1 MIVSNLNVKKKKK
14 KKKKNVYTVDRLRIL
29 APLPVFNPEWTV
41 IPFPSPSLIPPFL
54 PSACNCIQ
62 QESGPSTS
70 SSVPVTCR
78 QAPRASFWSYPWP
91 LPIWSLYHIE
101 DETGSI
107 RVSAQV
113 CPLHE
118 LHLVRSH
125 YTFPFSP
132 PCRTHGICWFR
143 IIVRAQCALVLL
155 SSFLSFVTAF
165 GF

>member
-14 KKKKNVYTVDRLRIL
+14 KKKRVYSRPTPHTRSL
-29 APLPVFNPEWTV
+29 ACFHPTEWTV

-54 PSACNCIQ
+54 PSAFDCIQ

-155 SSFLSFVTAF
+155 SSFLSFGTAF